1 MRLTSHILAT
11 AATAL
16 CLSSMLTGCASTT
29 SDRPSMTDAAAIAN
43 ASGPGL
49 RKTSDLVFEYRQQAA
64 ELRQMARRLELE
76 ASLYAQ
82 RQDQL
87 QATRNRE
94 LAKDALLSAEAA
106 DQRAR
111 DYQQQLPHGQVY

>member
-1 MRLTSHILAT
+1 MLLPGSTK
-11 AATAL
+11 TAL
-16 CLSSMLTGCASTT
+16 SVLAKAE
-29 SDRPSMTDAAAIAN
+29 PAAIAN
-43 ASGPGL
+43 APGPGL